1 MLYFSTYYYRTNAVM
16 AALVAILMH
25 LLVPALLLMRVVAVV
40 AAGAPPF
47 SCGGG
52 GPSLGLP
59 FCNTKLPAAQRAA
72 DLVSRMT
79 PAEKAS
85 QLGDVANGVP
95 RLGVPSYKWWNEAL
109 HGVAISGKGIHM
121 DRGAV
126 RSATSFPQVLL
137 TAASFNDN
145 LWFRIGQV
153 RHVCVT
159 WAYNI
164 WRTHH
169 AFQTIQLLLYMGRP
183 DI

>member
-1 MLYFSTYYYRTNAVM
+1 M